1 MRLTVIL
8 TSYNHEKF
16 LAQSIESVLNQS
28 YQNYEFIIVD
38 DFSTDSSWDIICRYK
53 EKYPKIITIRHEY
66 NWGGG
71 TVEDVVLKYATGDYI
86 ALHHS
91 DDVWEKDKLQK
102 QIDIIENNPAY
113 AAVFTNACAIDDEGK
128 EYDDKNGFY
137 YKLFSVE
144 NRSRYEWLNHFF
156 YNGNCLC
163 HPSILI
169 KKSVYEEDGFFRK
182 GLKQIPDFV
191 KWIQVC
197 KKHEIYV
204 IPERLVKFRIHN
216 EGKNTSGMRA
226 STQIRSTVELNLMLM
241 EYASIR
247 DREEFLK
254 IFPEADL
261 FCTEDFFSTDY
272 ALGRICTEEGMPSY
286 TKMFGNQLL
295 YRVLNDP
302 SQAKKIKEKL
312 NYTEKKFKSDNGKY
326 DIFGILPKAFEQKRS
341 IYYDQGDG
349 FSISNMIT
357 EKFTLGDCEM
367 FEMHANISVKDD
379 GKLLALRFDPSE
391 GVMISAK
398 IEHVEINGIISEAMA
413 ENSLCSQKGKDI
425 FITLDPIYRIN
436 IPKEVSDKKMI
447 AILISGIIER
457 IPDEKIEQVVMSE
470 MYKNRDEKY
479 EIEGQ
484 LSQIK
489 DENAFLKNHKS
500 QLENEKNQLTI
511 LKDELESNN
520 TDLTAELN
528 RIKAT
533 YTYRICAKLKGIMRK

>member
-169 KKSVYEEDGFFRK
+169 KKSVYEEDGFRK

-191 KWIQVC
+191 KWI
-197 KKHEIYV
+197 
-204 IPERLVKFRIHN
+204 
-216 EGKNTSGMRA
+216 GM
-226 STQIRSTVELNLMLM
+226 
-241 EYASIR
+241 
-247 DREEFLK
+247 
-254 IFPEADL
+254 
-261 FCTEDFFSTDY
+261 
-272 ALGRICTEEGMPSY
+272 
-286 TKMFGNQLL
+286 
-295 YRVLNDP
+295 
-302 SQAKKIKEKL
+302 
-312 NYTEKKFKSDNGKY
+312 
-326 DIFGILPKAFEQKRS
+326 
-341 IYYDQGDG
+341 
-349 FSISNMIT
+349 
-357 EKFTLGDCEM
+357 
-367 FEMHANISVKDD
+367 
-379 GKLLALRFDPSE
+379 
-391 GVMISAK
+391 
-398 IEHVEINGIISEAMA
+398 
-413 ENSLCSQKGKDI
+413 
-425 FITLDPIYRIN
+425 
-436 IPKEVSDKKMI
+436 
-447 AILISGIIER
+447 
-457 IPDEKIEQVVMSE
+457 
-470 MYKNRDEKY
+470 
-479 EIEGQ
+479 
-484 LSQIK
+484 
-489 DENAFLKNHKS
+489 
-500 QLENEKNQLTI
+500 
-511 LKDELESNN
+511 
-520 TDLTAELN
+520 
-528 RIKAT
+528 
-533 YTYRICAKLKGIMRK
+533 